1 MKGII
6 NATGMAAD
14 AVQNAVKMRFLGVK
28 LQKKAV
34 SQPGLRPDCDCANS
48 STTGRRVCP
57 RTGGAS
63 A

>member
-28 LQKKAV
+28 LQKKVV
-34 SQPGLRPDCDCANS
+34 SQSGFGSDYDYAIS
-48 STTGRRVCP
+48 STTATPTYP

>member
-28 LQKKAV
+28 LQKKSV
-34 SQPGLRPDCDCANS
+34 SQPGLRPDCDYAIPSKTGSRMCPCS
-48 STTGRRVCP
+48 SAV
-57 RTGGAS
+57 S
-63 A
+63 M

>member
-6 NATGMAAD
+6 NATIMAAD

-34 SQPGLRPDCDCANS
+34 SQPGLGSDYDLAIS
-48 STTGRRVCP
+48 STTGRRTCIQT
-57 RTGGAS
+57 RGAS

>member
-14 AVQNAVKMRFLGVK
+14 AVQNAVKMPFLGVK

-34 SQPGLRPDCDCANS
+34 SQPGLRPDCDCAIS
-48 STTGRRVCP
+48 STMGSRGCT
-57 RTGGAS
+57 TDGGVLS
-63 A
+63 

>member
-28 LQKKAV
+28 LQKMAV

-48 STTGRRVCP
+48 STTATPTC
-57 RTGGAS
+57 TTDGGVLS
-63 A
+63 